1 MLKELSWYI
10 ETNRFT
16 NIVEEIEEKAAAYSE
31 ALKTDSENKEELRDD
46 LRTLCQ
52 WHMEK
57 SGYKTES
64 VPYINID
71 LEFFD
76 GHDIN
81 RAALSTFEKEIIK
94 AHMYQKHLW
103 EFMGTTGSMTVIS
116 KTAMRQD
123 GFVYESYLPLEYK
136 KTHNAKSPISNI
148 VEENPDAVPIYIY
161 SDGSVSGE
169 YNPEKSKFRLDAL
182 RDKSGFDW
190 TRKGWDPNYE
200 VHKEGWH
207 GEYDETG
214 TWTMVREGKGEYEK
228 TSYTGARFEKLP
240 EIEILKDGDRAILYD
255 PNYSLISTF
264 ERIFLLTDG
273 NIYGVEQED
282 AEKTVSLIKEAMDEM
297 GIKSIKAVCGGDIRP
312 DAKRLNPQL
321 LKEKS
326 VSEAAPAK
334 KTAIPSRQR
343 KGQKITNERILSF
356 YKKLFGEALE
366 SNAEVASYK
375 EYRKTKKE
383 LTEKAESR
391 RTEESGRN
399 LSEKIAIV
407 KASGTEGEELIRAI
421 QTEKTKIPLSVF
433 NPADKKESGLTDEEY
448 NIIQNYAVP
457 EHKKELFSRAI
468 LNLLVERETIRTSG
482 KEVRE
487 LFDTV
492 YADVVQGKKSD
503 EAISVETTFS
513 ELCNKPE
520 KSLGAEPVESSTL
533 EKLTEAK
540 RNLPEQKT
548 QELQKKVDAAVD
560 NIIRNFS
567 AVRMS
572 TGITPEEAVKLAAKT
587 VGGKDSAVFVPPA
600 SGIVYQTP
608 AMNAPFNARNGG
620 DKRIFSDIRIADLI
634 EKSKNLPP
642 PTKEVEIERLIAER
656 RQSKNTRGMPSGEK
670 EIETGNIHA
679 EANGTDKPYKKTG
692 TAQEAY
698 TSLPNLFNKKEREA
712 WYKTESFRKT
722 GLSVSDVEN
731 LVQSE
736 TEKIQGL
743 NSSPDKN
750 VIIFSKTK
758 ELDREMGYNTQDAEQ
773 NRNATFAKI
782 VPIMQSRN
790 TEETVR
796 ELNEKLKSA
805 DIFTDYKVAEVNT
818 NGRISREFAG
828 AVTPDDF
835 ARERNRIIFGVDA
848 QQNVPAKKGNGK
860 PLNTLANPKAEK
872 TENSPNPY
880 QSARQQARSQILAD
894 ALDAAA
900 DSGISRHTENGIGV
914 GRNAEIKGGDRL
926 AEFSIGIDGETP
938 FYGENAVSKTERV
951 EAARKPDFGNGNEE
965 THSSVPAG
973 ETAFPPGTRSHA
985 ESVHSPAEHTG
996 NRSTFSGNKSSY
1008 SAAADGARNNTFK
1021 EIGTPHTAPTSNES
1035 RAAYT
1040 VQPTGEDWNA
1050 AAEIGASYTSVH
1062 SREDGS
1068 SAKKTGQNPSQP
1080 RGDISSQTK
1089 PMLTPEQEE
1098 AARLERMNANYEHD
1112 KAVLA
1117 KADPMFAR
1125 NQFWDVGYAEG
1136 SGEESDREKIK
1147 RDTRRV
1153 ERLIDSQLKDNGGI

>member
-31 ALKTDSENKEELRDD
+31 ALKMDSENKEELRDD

-148 VEENPDAVPIYIY
+148 LEENPDAVSIYIY
-161 SDGSVSGE
+161 PDGSVSGE

-228 TSYTGARFEKLP
+228 TSYAGARFEKLP

-297 GIKSIKAVCGGDIRP
+297 GIKSIKAVCSGDIRP
-312 DAKRLNPQL
+312 DAKKLNARLL
-321 LKEKS
+321 MEES
-326 VSEAAPAK
+326 SSEDVLTK
-334 KTAIPSRQR
+334 KTSSPIRQR

-366 SNAEVASYK
+366 NNAEVASYK

-383 LTEKAESR
+383 LAEKAESKR
-391 RTEESGRN
+391 IEESGRS

-433 NPADKKESGLTDEEY
+433 NPADKKESGLTDEEF
-448 NIIQNYAVP
+448 NIIQNSAVP

-468 LNLLVERETIRTSG
+468 LNLLLERETIKTSG

-487 LFDTV
+487 LFDAV

-513 ELCNKPE
+513 ELCSNPD
-520 KSLGAEPVESSTL
+520 KSLATEPVESATIEQL
-533 EKLTEAK
+533 EEAK
-540 RNLPEQKT
+540 KNLPEQKT
-548 QELQKKVDAAVD
+548 PELQKKVNAAVD

-572 TGITPEEAVKLAAKT
+572 TGMTPEEAVKLAVKT

-608 AMNAPFNARNGG
+608 AMNAPFNAQNGG

-634 EKSKNLPP
+634 GKAKNLPP
-642 PTKEVEIERLIAER
+642 PTKEIEVERLIAES
-656 RQSKNTRGMPSGEK
+656 RQSSTVKGQPSGER
-670 EIETGNIHA
+670 ETETGTGLTHKEESGADKAYA
-679 EANGTDKPYKKTG
+679 EAG

-736 TEKIQGL
+736 EEKIQGL
-743 NSSPDKN
+743 KPSTDKN

-758 ELDREMGYNTQDAEQ
+758 ELDREMGYNAQDAEQ

-805 DIFTDYKVAEVNT
+805 DIFTDYKVAEINT
-818 NGRISREFAG
+818 NGRISRELAAAMNAADFVDWRSRTASD
-828 AVTPDDF
+828 AYREATPRNIRSSGEHDSVS
-835 ARERNRIIFGVDA
+835 AREQV
-848 QQNVPAKKGNGK
+848 
-860 PLNTLANPKAEK
+860 
-872 TENSPNPY
+872 
-880 QSARQQARSQILAD
+880 RSQILAD
-894 ALDAAA
+894 ALDA
-900 DSGISRHTENGIGV
+900 T
-914 GRNAEIKGGDRL
+914 

-951 EAARKPDFGNGNEE
+951 KAARKPDFGNGNEE

-973 ETAFPPGTRSHA
+973 ETDFPSGTRSHA

-1021 EIGTPHTAPTSNES
+1021 ESGTPHAAIASNES
-1035 RAAYT
+1035 RDAYT
-1040 VQPTGEDWNA
+1040 VQPTGEDWNG
-1050 AAEIGASYTSVH
+1050 AAETGASYTSVH

-1080 RGDISSQTK
+1080 RGDISGQTK
-1089 PMLTPEQEE
+1089 TMLTPEQEE

-1125 NQFWDVGYAEG
+1125 NQFWDVGHAEE
-1136 SGEESDREKIK
+1136 SGEEFSRNIKNKFIDYASDKQVQDITDESRS
-1147 RDTRRV
+1147 
-1153 ERLIDSQLKDNGGI
+1153 L

>member
-1 MLKELSWYI
+1 M
-10 ETNRFT
+10 
-16 NIVEEIEEKAAAYSE
+16 
-31 ALKTDSENKEELRDD
+31 
-46 LRTLCQ
+46 
-52 WHMEK
+52 
-57 SGYKTES
+57 
-64 VPYINID
+64 
-71 LEFFD
+71 
-76 GHDIN
+76 
-81 RAALSTFEKEIIK
+81 
-94 AHMYQKHLW
+94 
-103 EFMGTTGSMTVIS
+103 
-116 KTAMRQD
+116 
-123 GFVYESYLPLEYK
+123 
-136 KTHNAKSPISNI
+136 
-148 VEENPDAVPIYIY
+148 
-161 SDGSVSGE
+161 
-169 YNPEKSKFRLDAL
+169 
-182 RDKSGFDW
+182 
-190 TRKGWDPNYE
+190 
-200 VHKEGWH
+200 
-207 GEYDETG
+207 
-214 TWTMVREGKGEYEK
+214 
-228 TSYTGARFEKLP
+228 
-240 EIEILKDGDRAILYD
+240 
-255 PNYSLISTF
+255 
-264 ERIFLLTDG
+264 
-273 NIYGVEQED
+273 
-282 AEKTVSLIKEAMDEM
+282 
-297 GIKSIKAVCGGDIRP
+297 
-312 DAKRLNPQL
+312 
-321 LKEKS
+321 
-326 VSEAAPAK
+326 
-334 KTAIPSRQR
+334 
-343 KGQKITNERILSF
+343 
-356 YKKLFGEALE
+356 
-366 SNAEVASYK
+366 
-375 EYRKTKKE
+375 
-383 LTEKAESR
+383 
-391 RTEESGRN
+391 
-399 LSEKIAIV
+399 
-407 KASGTEGEELIRAI
+407 
-421 QTEKTKIPLSVF
+421 
-433 NPADKKESGLTDEEY
+433 
-448 NIIQNYAVP
+448 
-457 EHKKELFSRAI
+457 
-468 LNLLVERETIRTSG
+468 
-482 KEVRE
+482 
-487 LFDTV
+487 
-492 YADVVQGKKSD
+492 
-503 EAISVETTFS
+503 
-513 ELCNKPE
+513 
-520 KSLGAEPVESSTL
+520 
-533 EKLTEAK
+533 
-540 RNLPEQKT
+540 
-548 QELQKKVDAAVD
+548 
-560 NIIRNFS
+560 
-567 AVRMS
+567 
-572 TGITPEEAVKLAAKT
+572 TPEEAVKLAAKT

-642 PTKEVEIERLIAER
+642 PTKEIEVERLIAES
-656 RQSKNTRGMPSGEK
+656 RQSANVKGQPSGER
-670 EIETGNIHA
+670 ETETGTGLTHKEESGADKAYA
-679 EANGTDKPYKKTG
+679 ETGKAKK
-692 TAQEAY
+692 AY
-698 TSLPNLFNKKEREA
+698 ESFPNLFSKEEREA

-736 TEKIQGL
+736 EEKIQGL
-743 NSSPDKN
+743 KPSPDKN
-750 VIIFSKTK
+750 VVTFSKTK
-758 ELDREMGYNTQDAEQ
+758 ELDREMGYNAQDAEQ

-1112 KAVLA
+1112 RAVLA
-1117 KADPMFAR
+1117 KTDPLFAR
-1125 NQFWDVGYAEG
+1125 NEFWDVGYAEG